1 MRDAVGLLG
10 GVDLQVYRQQASM
23 GSIAQGEQSWV
34 PWAPPRFFLR

>member
-1 MRDAVGLLG
+1 MRDAGGLLG
-10 GVDLQVYRQQASM
+10 GAGLQVYRKQTSM